1 MPPSLRHRIS
11 YEDRVGLT
19 LYAGRAKTMLA
30 PVIHL
35 KWRNWPAGLL
45 AIAMAALLISPA
57 ASQSSQPADA
67 PAQQPE
73 LAAAMAQYRR
83 ALEEYNRAWQSYT
96 AASSAYWNQ
105 ISEKRQFRN
114 TKRSHGE
121 PISISDYVLTQ
132 PPVYTGPP
140 KPRNPL
146 KPEVPPPRIYVPVV
160 ADFVAAALQEF
171 KFIPRFP
178 QSETEFKRAYAK
190 VAFAAGLTR
199 EQIVRIYGFEA
210 TGNGSYDIEAGLE
223 YNKHGRAITTAL
235 GYNQLLATNSVE
247 ILAEK
252 GDELIKQLE
261 GKSTITAGAEYQL
274 REGKVDVLRRMIAF
288 ARSVPDAWSQHESL
302 ANTAKGLGVHAL
314 NLDLDVGPMLQT
326 QKLVDSVVFA
336 RRKGLSRT
344 LTAAELEMMNLT
356 GDGNGFD
363 MVTMPVSWR
372 DQVPTAN
379 FFRPSGYADNP
390 VAQRNNVVAKLIA
403 ATDARMDEEIKKPG
417 ARELAAYLQ

>member
-1 MPPSLRHRIS
+1 
-11 YEDRVGLT
+11 
-19 LYAGRAKTMLA
+19 MLA

-114 TKRSHGE
+114 TKRSRGE

-288 ARSVPDAWSQHESL
+288 ARSVPDAWSQHEIL

-390 VAQRNNVVAKLIA
+390 VAQRNNVVSKLIA

>member
-1 MPPSLRHRIS
+1 MRTAVTDFGRLTVSVLPATLLSL
-11 YEDRVGLT
+11 L
-19 LYAGRAKTMLA
+19 
-30 PVIHL
+30 
-35 KWRNWPAGLL
+35 
-45 AIAMAALLISPA
+45 IAAAQISPA
-57 ASQSSQPADA
+57 AAQTTQSADA
-67 PAQQPE
+67 LAQQPE
-73 LAAAMAQYRR
+73 LAAAMALYRR
-83 ALEEYNRAWQSYT
+83 ALEEHNRAWQSYT
-96 AASSAYWNQ
+96 AASSAYWNL
-105 ISEKRQFRN
+105 ISEKRQMRN
-114 TKRSHGE
+114 AKRARGE
-121 PISISDYVLTQ
+121 SVSISDYVLAQ
-132 PPVYTGPP
+132 PPIYTGPP

-160 ADFVAAALQEF
+160 VDFVAAARQEF

-178 QSETEFKRAYAK
+178 QSETEFKRTYAK
-190 VAFAAGLTR
+190 VALSAGLTR

-210 TGNGSYDIEAGLE
+210 TGNGGYDIEAGLE

-252 GDELIKQLE
+252 GDEFIRQVQS
-261 GKSTITAGAEYQL
+261 KSAVASGAEHQL
-274 REGKVDVLRRMIAF
+274 VDGKIDVLRRMVAF
-288 ARSVPDAWSQHESL
+288 ARSVPDAWGQHEIL
-302 ANTAKGLGVHAL
+302 ANTTKGLGVHAL
-314 NLDLDVGPMLQT
+314 NLDLDVGPMLQA
-326 QKLVDSVVFA
+326 QKLLDSVVFA
-336 RRKGLSRT
+336 RRKGFSRT

-363 MVTMPVSWR
+363 MVMMPMPWR

-417 ARELAAYLQ
+417 ARELAAFLQ

>member
-1 MPPSLRHRIS
+1 
-11 YEDRVGLT
+11 
-19 LYAGRAKTMLA
+19 MLA
-30 PVIHL
+30 RVIDL

-45 AIAMAALLISPA
+45 AIAIAALLVSPV
-57 ASQSSQPADA
+57 ASQSSQPVDA
-67 PAQQPE
+67 LAEQPE
-73 LAAAMAQYRR
+73 LAAAMAEYRR

-105 ISEKRQFRN
+105 ISEKRQLRN
-114 TKRSHGE
+114 AKRARGE
-121 PISISDYVLTQ
+121 PVSISDYVLTQ

-140 KPRNPL
+140 KPKNPV

-160 ADFVAAALQEF
+160 ADFVAAARQQF
-171 KFIPRFP
+171 KFVPRFP
-178 QSETEFKRAYAK
+178 QSETEFKRVYAK
-190 VAFAAGLTR
+190 VALAAGLTR

-252 GDELIKQLE
+252 GDEFIKQVQSKSAVASGVE
-261 GKSTITAGAEYQL
+261 NQSFDGKI
-274 REGKVDVLRRMIAF
+274 DVLRRMVAF
-288 ARSVPDAWSQHESL
+288 ARSVPDAWGQHEIL
-302 ANTAKGLGVHAL
+302 ADTPKGLAVHAL
-314 NLDLDVGPMLQT
+314 NLDLDVRPMLQT
-326 QKLVDSVVFA
+326 QKLLDSVVFA
-336 RRKGLSRT
+336 RRKGFSRT

-363 MVTMPVSWR
+363 MVTMPLSWR

-379 FFRPSGYADNP
+379 FFRPSGYGDNP
-390 VAQRNNVVAKLIA
+390 VAQRNNVVSKLIA
-403 ATDARMDEEIKKPG
+403 ATNARMDEEIKKPG

>member
-1 MPPSLRHRIS
+1 MKIVPGPMLYRLRTKIM
-11 YEDRVGLT
+11 LT
-19 LYAGRAKTMLA
+19 SSM
-30 PVIHL
+30 HL
-35 KWRNWPAGLL
+35 KCGYWPAGLL
-45 AIAMAALLISPA
+45 AIAIALFLVSSAAP
-57 ASQSSQPADA
+57 QSNQPTGA
-67 PAQQPE
+67 PVQQPE

-83 ALEEYNRAWQSYT
+83 ALYEYNRAWQSYS

-105 ISEKRQFRN
+105 ISEKRQLRN
-114 TKRSHGE
+114 AKRARGE
-121 PISISDYVLTQ
+121 AISISDYVLAQ

-146 KPEVPPPRIYVPVV
+146 RPEVAPRRAYVPVV
-160 ADFVAAALQEF
+160 ADFVAAARDEF

-178 QSETEFKRAYAK
+178 HSETEFKRAYAK
-190 VAFAAGLTR
+190 VALAAGLTQD
-199 EQIVRIYGFEA
+199 QIVRIYGFEA
-210 TGNGSYDIEAGLE
+210 TGNGNYDIEAGLE

-252 GDELIKQLE
+252 GPQFIRQFESKSAALTGGDYPSLD
-261 GKSTITAGAEYQL
+261 GKIDA
-274 REGKVDVLRRMIAF
+274 LRRMVAF
-288 ARSVPDAWSQHESL
+288 ARSVPDAWGQHEIL
-302 ANTAKGLGVHAL
+302 ANTHKGLAVHAL
-314 NLDLDVGPMLQT
+314 NLDLDVGPILQS
-326 QKLVDSVVFA
+326 QKLLDSVVFA
-336 RRKGLSRT
+336 RGKGFART

-363 MVTMPVSWR
+363 MVTMPLAWR
-372 DQVPTAN
+372 EQVPTAN

-417 ARELAAYLQ
+417 ARELATYLQ